1 MSIVQDITFDLH
13 ASLSE
18 IECLKDIYKL
28 DLKAVFSSVLNK
40 ENFTN
45 YFSIVSSILS
55 ILDKESVQSKND
67 QSIED
72 HCDRILEFCLERIHI
87 SLGKVTGQHK
97 VLFSQFS
104 QIMPTQPQLDIILKY
119 FRLCIPRASIR
130 MKFTLFKIYLIYF
143 IKFINGKY
151 ENINTTLDV
160 KESLRLLNC
169 FDSDEI
175 NAFMTSNLSVSE
187 YNLKQRNFLTSF
199 FTLVL
204 NESSNFGN
212 GKVEKAIVEFI
223 IDYNLS
229 VLYGINDNDSSII
242 TMCVNFL
249 SRLATNRSLTSL
261 VLTKCFLKLEKNSTV
276 ALSVVKQ
283 EQHMQHFN
291 ENKRHVE
298 SFKQDLSLT
307 LSLTLL
313 VALSDFVMENVDI
326 GEESFLKKSEF
337 WSLIQAGLF
346 HSNVLTRKQALYL
359 LKRTTDMACSY
370 KKDICSLCFDT
381 YLSEKDSKEK
391 KMVYFYQAQSSIWN
405 DFFLCIE
412 LLEETSVSQFNYE
425 LDNNN

>member
-1 MSIVQDITFDLH
+1 MSIAQDNTFDLH
-13 ASLSE
+13 SSLSE

-28 DLKAVFSSVLNK
+28 DLKAIFSSVLNK

-45 YFSIVSSILS
+45 YFSIVSSILN
-55 ILDKESVQSKND
+55 ILDKENVQSKND

-72 HCDRILEFCLERIHI
+72 HCDRILEFCIERIHI
-87 SLGKVTGQHK
+87 SLGKVNGQQK
-97 VLFSQFS
+97 VLFSQLA
-104 QIMPTQPQLDIILKY
+104 QIMPNQPQLDIILKY

-151 ENINTTLDV
+151 ESINTTLDV
-160 KESLRLLNC
+160 KESLQLLNC
-169 FDSDEI
+169 FDTDEI
-175 NAFMTSNLSVSE
+175 NAFMTSNLPVSE

-212 GKVEKAIVEFI
+212 GKVEKAIIEFI

-249 SRLATNRSLTSL
+249 SRLATNCNLTSL
-261 VLTKCFLKLEKNSTV
+261 VLSKCFLKLEKNSTI
-276 ALSVVKQ
+276 ALSSAKHEFNK
-283 EQHMQHFN
+283 EQHMLHFN

-298 SFKQDLSLT
+298 SFKQDLNLT

-326 GEESFLKKSEF
+326 GEESFLKKAEF

-370 KKDICSLCFDT
+370 KKDICSLYFDT

-391 KMVYFYQAQSSIWN
+391 KMVHFYQAQNSIWN

-412 LLEETSVSQFNYE
+412 LLEETSVSQFNY
-425 LDNNN
+425 

>member
-1 MSIVQDITFDLH
+1 MFFRNFLNYSKISQSLDLKKKRFKIDLFFLETKNILSTLNLILYKAMSIVQDNDFDLH

-55 ILDKESVQSKND
+55 ILDKESVESKND

-104 QIMPTQPQLDIILKY
+104 QIIPTQPELDIILKY

-151 ENINTTLDV
+151 ESINVTLDV

-169 FDSDEI
+169 FDTDEI

-212 GKVEKAIVEFI
+212 GKVEKAIIEFI
-223 IDYNLS
+223 IDYNLFLQMIS
-229 VLYGINDNDSSII
+229 QEGFELCVLAA
-242 TMCVNFL
+242 T
-249 SRLATNRSLTSL
+249 RLIAIEYLAASKTW
-261 VLTKCFLKLEKNSTV
+261 
-276 ALSVVKQ
+276 
-283 EQHMQHFN
+283 
-291 ENKRHVE
+291 NK
-298 SFKQDLSLT
+298 F
-307 LSLTLL
+307 
-313 VALSDFVMENVDI
+313 
-326 GEESFLKKSEF
+326 
-337 WSLIQAGLF
+337 
-346 HSNVLTRKQALYL
+346 
-359 LKRTTDMACSY
+359 
-370 KKDICSLCFDT
+370 
-381 YLSEKDSKEK
+381 
-391 KMVYFYQAQSSIWN
+391 
-405 DFFLCIE
+405 
-412 LLEETSVSQFNYE
+412 
-425 LDNNN
+425 